1 MRIKNWKSKT
11 MILALL
17 LIAIAISS
25 YSTLAYFSYSEK
37 AENVITTGKISIEI
51 LEQKDDGQGNLSD
64 FENLINV
71 MPSMEVSKIV
81 RIRNT
86 SSQTAWIR
94 VSVEKVME
102 LAYQTDEEI
111 DLSLIQI
118 NFDNENWIEKDGY
131 YYYLH
136 PLKGMELTEPLF
148 TKVKFDGAMGN
159 MYQDSQVKIIIK
171 ASAVQF
177 ANNGTTVFEA
187 AGWPDE
193 GLN

>member
-1 MRIKNWKSKT
+1 
-11 MILALL
+11 
-17 LIAIAISS
+17 
-25 YSTLAYFSYSEK
+25 
-37 AENVITTGKISIEI
+37 
-51 LEQKDDGQGNLSD
+51 
-64 FENLINV
+64 

-81 RIRNT
+81 RIRST

-136 PLKGMELTEPLF
+136 P
-148 TKVKFDGAMGN
+148 
-159 MYQDSQVKIIIK
+159 
-171 ASAVQF
+171 
-177 ANNGTTVFEA
+177 
-187 AGWPDE
+187 
-193 GLN
+193 